1 VRPFPP
7 RRVALAGSVLLA
19 GAAVAVASPA
29 TVAADGL
36 RVHHIQGAAHR
47 SPQEGVRAEA
57 VPGVVTVVSRNGFW
71 MQDPLPD
78 ADPATSEGLFV
89 FTSTAPG
96 VAAGDAVAVTGTVT
110 EFRPGNDPENL
121 TTTELT
127 SPVVTVTASG
137 HPLPDPVLVG
147 PGGRTPPPAVIEDD
161 ATGDVEAPGVLFD
174 PAEDGLDFWESLE
187 GTRLRIDD
195 AEVVGPRSGFGELPV
210 VAAGATVRTRR
221 GGIVLRAGDANPERV
236 LLDDV
241 LARVPA
247 ANVGDTLAGATVGVL
262 DYSFANYKLL
272 VTATP
277 TVASGQLPRETTRA
291 TRTGELAVATFNVEN
306 LDPGDPQAKV
316 DALAAQVVT
325 NLASPDV
332 VALEEVQDDTGPTDD
347 GVVTAGVTL
356 ARLTAAI
363 SAAGGPA
370 YQWRQ
375 VDPQDKAD
383 GGEPGGNIRVVLLFR
398 TDRGL
403 SFVDRPGATATTPT
417 QVVRGPLG
425 LPRLSLSPGRISPT
439 DPAWQDSRKPLAGE
453 FRWHGLPLFVV
464 ANHFVSKSADQP
476 LSGRFQP
483 PARPSEVQRH
493 AQARLVNAFAADIL
507 RLNPLASVVVGG
519 DLNDFEFSQT
529 ADLLVGRGEL
539 VDLPRTLPQR
549 ERYTYVFE
557 GNSQVLDHILLSP
570 ALALRIGPLSRYDYD
585 VVHVNSEYA
594 DQVSDHDPQVVR
606 LR

>member
-1 VRPFPP
+1 
-7 RRVALAGSVLLA
+7 
-19 GAAVAVASPA
+19 
-29 TVAADGL
+29 
-36 RVHHIQGAAHR
+36 
-47 SPQEGVRAEA
+47 
-57 VPGVVTVVSRNGFW
+57 
-71 MQDPLPD
+71 
-78 ADPATSEGLFV
+78 
-89 FTSTAPG
+89 
-96 VAAGDAVAVTGTVT
+96 VAVTGTVT

-147 PGGRTPPPAVIEDD
+147 PGGRTPPPTVIEDD

-174 PAEDGLDFWESLE
+174 PGEDGLDFWESLE

-241 LARVPA
+241 LAPIPA

-356 ARLTAAI
+356 ARLTAEI